1 MPYIEA
7 QYRYTKKSTVLE
19 RSENNLKILID
30 KISLLKS
37 EIQKVIVGQDV
48 IIDEMLIA
56 LMAGGHCLL
65 EGVPGLAKT
74 LMVRT
79 MSQALDLSFRRIQ
92 FTPDLM
98 PTDIVG
104 TEILEEDHV
113 TGKRF
118 FKFNKGP
125 LFANII
131 LADEVNRTP
140 PKTQSALLEAMQEFE
155 VTYGGQTYPLD
166 RPFFILAT
174 QNPIEQAG
182 TYPLPEAQLDR
193 FLLYIKIGYPTAA
206 EEKQILSSTTGSKKA
221 VINPIIGAEEIKELQ
236 AITREVSISDDLIT
250 YVSEII
256 RATRPDT
263 TTVNFVKEWV
273 RWGAGPRAGQALI
286 LTAKARALFKGR
298 YAVIMEDLQAM
309 AYPVLRHRV
318 LMNFKA
324 EAENVSSDKV
334 TDELIKAISKPKAN
348 I

>member
-1 MPYIEA
+1 MEH
-7 QYRYTKKSTVLE
+7 TETEVKL
-19 RSENNLKILID
+19 LIG
-30 KISLLKS
+30 KLSSLKS
-37 EIQKVIVGQDV
+37 EIQKVIVGQD
-48 IIDEMLIA
+48 IIIEEMLVA

-79 MSQALDLSFRRIQ
+79 LSQALDLSFRRIQ

-104 TEILEEDHV
+104 TEILEEDHA

-125 LFANII
+125 LFANIV
-131 LADEVNRTP
+131 LADEINRTP
-140 PKTQSALLEAMQEFE
+140 PKTQAALLEAMQEFE

-193 FLLYIKIGYPTAA
+193 FLLYIKIGYPSQ
-206 EEKQILSSTTGSKKA
+206 EEETRILSNTTGTKKEKVEA
-221 VINPIIGAEEIKELQ
+221 VINGEEIKKLQ
-236 AITREVSISDDLIT
+236 ALVREVSISDELIT
-250 YVSEII
+250 YVSNLI

-263 TTVNFVKEWV
+263 TTINYVKEWV

-286 LTAKARALFKGR
+286 LTAKARALFYGR
-298 YAVIMEDLQAM
+298 YAVTIEDLHAM
-309 AYPVLRHRV
+309 AFPVLRHRV

-324 EAENVSSDKV
+324 DAEDVSADDVTRELLKV
-334 TDELIKAISKPKAN
+334 IERIKVKV
-348 I
+348 

>member
-1 MPYIEA
+1 MEL
-7 QYRYTKKSTVLE
+7 T
-19 RSENNLKILID
+19 ENNVKTLID
-30 KISLLKS
+30 KISLLKG
-37 EIQKVIVGQDV
+37 EIQKVIVGQDT
-48 IIDEMLIA
+48 IIEEMLVA

-98 PTDIVG
+98 PSDIIG
-104 TEILEEDHV
+104 TEILEEDHA

-125 LFANII
+125 LFANIV

-155 VTYGGQTYPLD
+155 VTYAGQTYPLD

-206 EEKQILSSTTGSKKA
+206 EETQILSSTTGSKKVVVNA
-221 VINPIIGAEEIKELQ
+221 VIGAEEIKQLQ
-236 AITREVSISDDLIT
+236 QLTREVTISDDLIT
-250 YVSEII
+250 YVSDII

-263 TTVNFVKEWV
+263 TDVAFVKEWV

-298 YAVIMEDLQAM
+298 YAVLMEDLQAM

-324 EAENVSSDKV
+324 EAENVFPDQV
-334 TDELIKAISKPKAN
+334 TTELIKVIARPKAA